1 MKCRESSNPRSVEFE
16 TQTSK
21 QKKRFS
27 LAICEMFQILSRTA
41 ILKPKAEDR
50 GIFQTLDVLREYLA
64 YVQKKPETQK
74 TCVKELGTF

>member
-1 MKCRESSNPRSVEFE
+1 
-16 TQTSK
+16 
-21 QKKRFS
+21 
-27 LAICEMFQILSRTA
+27 MFQILSRTA